1 MTSGRVVFKS
11 LSAEKQTCVVDK
23 KQCVVG
29 KMKPQKKEWKPKQSE
44 ELAMLRGRIMEPP
57 KAKLVLR

>member
-1 MTSGRVVFKS
+1 MASGRVVFKP
-11 LSAEKQTCVVDK
+11 LSAEKQTGIVDK

-44 ELAMLRGRIMEPP
+44 ELAVLRERMMEPS
-57 KAKLVLR
+57 KAKLMLR